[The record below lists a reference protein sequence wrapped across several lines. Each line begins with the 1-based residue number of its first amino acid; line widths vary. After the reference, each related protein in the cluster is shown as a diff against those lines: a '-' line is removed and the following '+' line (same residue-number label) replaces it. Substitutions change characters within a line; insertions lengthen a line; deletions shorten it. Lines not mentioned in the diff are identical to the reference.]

1 MEPNDKF
8 RSLEKQRSATQ
19 ADERDLLALRVQVTR
34 LMSPRASAHGVLH
47 PFFYLNV
54 DELRQA
60 KEAWTKQEYGKVREL
75 CELAR
80 RRYPKGTETIPVF

>member
-1 MEPNDKF
+1 METSDKI

-19 ADERDLLALRVQVTR
+19 ADDRELLALRVQVTR
-34 LMSPRASAHGVLH
+34 LMHPQASAHGVLH
-47 PFFYLNV
+47 PFFYLSA

-60 KEAWTKQEYGKVREL
+60 KEAWSSQEYGKVREL

-80 RRYPKGTETIPVF
+80 TRYPKAGE